1 MIKLYGI
8 SQSRAS
14 RCLWMLEELG
24 VPYEQIPI
32 GFGDLRKPDY
42 LKINPNGRLPALED
56 DGLVLF
62 ESLAI
67 NLHLAR
73 KYDKGLWPKS
83 ADDQS
88 RAVQWTLWVVNELEP
103 HVIAV
108 FLNTVAFPEPQR
120 DASKVKAAKEALV
133 RPLPVLNAAL
143 AGRETLLGGPFSVA
157 DLNVACVAAMGARFG
172 AFDAAAYPNVK
183 TWLDRCNARP
193 A

>member
-1 MIKLYGI
+1 M
-8 SQSRAS
+8 
-14 RCLWMLEELG
+14 
-24 VPYEQIPI
+24 
-32 GFGDLRKPDY
+32 
-42 LKINPNGRLPALED
+42 
-56 DGLVLF
+56 LF

-73 KYDKGLWPKS
+73 KLRQAGS
-83 ADDQS
+83 GRSRRTTS
-88 RAVQWTLWVVNELEP
+88 RAPFQWTLWVVNELEP

-172 AFDAAAYPNVK
+172 ALNAAAYPNVK

-193 A
+193 ASQRANAKRA